1 MKRSL
6 FGFVVVLALL
16 TVSNTV
22 LAADCNDMDSRRYQS
37 VADVYVPQYYSSK
50 QYRVRKQRVRWQSV
64 GDFRTRRHHT
74 SEPIVGIDRRVSAI
88 QLEGLKRTA
97 YVRRAFVATHRG
109 RMIRVP
115 ELEGRLAAGTSK
127 TVRLH
132 RERYITNL
140 ILEVDSRHHKRSYV
154 RVKVRSPENVV
165 YVPRGYRRRY

>member
-1 MKRSL
+1 MDRRL
-6 FGFVVVLALL
+6 FGFVVVLTLL
-16 TVSNTV
+16 VVSNTV
-22 LAADCNDMDSRRYQS
+22 LADRGDMDSRRYQS
-37 VADVYVPQYYSSK
+37 VVDVYAPPYYSSK
-50 QYRVRKQRVRWQSV
+50 QHRVRKQRVRWQSV
-64 GDFRTRRHHT
+64 GDFRTRRHHI

-115 ELEGRLAAGTSK
+115 ELEGRLVAGTSK

-132 RERYITNL
+132 KERYITSL
-140 ILEVDSRHHKRSYV
+140 VLEVDSRHHKRSYV
-154 RVKVRSPENVV
+154 RVKVRSPENMA